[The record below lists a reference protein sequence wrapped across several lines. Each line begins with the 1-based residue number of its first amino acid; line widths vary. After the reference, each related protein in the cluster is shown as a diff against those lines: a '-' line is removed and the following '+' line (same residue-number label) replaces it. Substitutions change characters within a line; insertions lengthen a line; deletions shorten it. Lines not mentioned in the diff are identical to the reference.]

1 VTPPLVRRGV
11 LVGALFAFIISFDE
25 LIVALLMSG
34 SGVITLRHRMWDDMR
49 FAIDPTIGGVL
60 DTTIVLTATLLLGT
74 HVLRRQQAGR
84 QRVAGN

>member
-1 VTPPLVRRGV
+1 
-11 LVGALFAFIISFDE
+11 
-25 LIVALLMSG
+25 
-34 SGVITLRHRMWDDMR
+34 MWDDMR